1 MKPLTL
7 ADIKDIAAYERSRD
21 DFRRQVIALKQKRRI
36 GVGDIITLVF
46 ENRYTMLFQIQEMM
60 RAERIVHEDRIQHEL
75 DTYNALLPGPMEL
88 SATLFIEIDNAQ
100 ELRRRLPTLLGIE
113 EHLALVIDGESIK
126 AQFEEGRSTDEK
138 LSTVHYIRFELT
150 PKQVAQLKDPSVEA
164 SLEFDHPNYQHRQ
177 SIPPEVREELAK
189 DPEDY

>member
-21 DFRRQVIALKQKRRI
+21 EFRRQVIALKQKRRV

-46 ENRYTMLFQIQEMM
+46 ENRDTMLFQIQEMM

-113 EHLALVIDGESIK
+113 EHLALVIGGESIK
-126 AQFEEGRSTDEK
+126 AKFEEGRSTDEK

-164 SLEFDHPNYQHRQ
+164 YLEFDHPNYRHRQ
-177 SIPPEVREELAK
+177 SLPQEIREELAK